1 MNIQFLYLLRSS
13 MRIDQLL
20 LFIALVFLQA
30 VYTSNLTIGTFHFMQ
45 LIQLNLTT
53 IILLYGLPVPS
64 FELEI
69 MLSFILWQVTTLHP
83 LIRLRFHL
91 LSQGH
96 LFSHMVLKIIEVIYW
111 IVREWLLGAII
122 LWNQKN
128 RADCCHF

>member
-1 MNIQFLYLLRSS
+1 

-69 MLSFILWQVTTLHP
+69 MLSFIL
-83 LIRLRFHL
+83 
-91 LSQGH
+91 
-96 LFSHMVLKIIEVIYW
+96 
-111 IVREWLLGAII
+111 
-122 LWNQKN
+122 
-128 RADCCHF
+128 